1 MTAEALKTMMAPN
14 STSTTVATNK
24 TLSDCSCRAISAL
37 RAWTSRASLGLLAA
51 AWTCARFRVASVAS
65 ARGWSADL
73 KRQRLVCCRL
83 GRGHLPVH
91 GIFFRELRLR
101 ARVFRPNSLLN
112 ADFVNVHRVGR
123 SRLRCLL
130 LEARAFLRA
139 LRGKLHGGGNTFR
152 SRLAPGPRPRQGGR
166 FRDGGIFLFSRSA
179 GLQVPGQ
186 SSHDLLERAPPVF
199 VVSELV
205 KARARGSEEDDVTRA
220 GPLERLAHRRLE
232 VPRVDHLDRPGGFL
246 SDAVRRGGKQE
257 DVTHP
262 AFDERDER
270 QVRRPFVL
278 SPEDQMHAALESRKR
293 FGGGIHAGALG
304 VVVKVHA
311 SDPAHEFQP
320 VLDAFEL
327 EHGAPQGVEVRT
339 DDAGG

>member
-14 STSTTVATNK
+14 STSTTVAPNK

-51 AWTCARFRVASVAS
+51 ARTCARFRVASVAPPP
-65 ARGWSADL
+65 GWSADL
-73 KRQRLVCCRL
+73 KRQRLVRCRL
-83 GRGHLPVH
+83 GQGHLPAH

-101 ARVFRPNSLLN
+101 ARVFRPTSLLN
-112 ADFVNVHRVGR
+112 ADFVNVHRVAR

-130 LEARAFLRA
+130 LKARAFLRA

-152 SRLAPGPRPRQGGR
+152 SRLAPERRPRQGGR
-166 FRDGGIFLFSRSA
+166 FCDGGIFLFSRSA
-179 GLQVPGQ
+179 GFQVPGQ

-205 KARARGSEEDDVTRA
+205 KARARGREEDDVTRA

-232 VPRVDHLDRPGGFL
+232 VARVDHLDRPGEFL
-246 SDAVRRGGKQE
+246 ADAVGRGANQE

-320 VLDAFEL
+320 VLDALEL
-327 EHGAPQGVEVRT
+327 EHGTP
-339 DDAGG
+339 